1 MRFSYFW
8 EVNCIT
14 QDLHKKFIFKYFS
27 VEENVASL
35 MTNISVSF
43 ELMVHP
49 LEICLCQWNLI
60 SAGSLIKECH
70 FAVFCME
77 NPLPIRLTFAFSE
90 LFVWSQSGD
99 QQVNSGMDSS
109 ADYQCP
115 KVCAL
120 LGNEE

>member
-1 MRFSYFW
+1 
-8 EVNCIT
+8 
-14 QDLHKKFIFKYFS
+14 
-27 VEENVASL
+27 
-35 MTNISVSF
+35 
-43 ELMVHP
+43 MVHP

-90 LFVWSQSGD
+90 LFIWSQSDD
-99 QQVNSGMDSS
+99 QQVNSRMDSS